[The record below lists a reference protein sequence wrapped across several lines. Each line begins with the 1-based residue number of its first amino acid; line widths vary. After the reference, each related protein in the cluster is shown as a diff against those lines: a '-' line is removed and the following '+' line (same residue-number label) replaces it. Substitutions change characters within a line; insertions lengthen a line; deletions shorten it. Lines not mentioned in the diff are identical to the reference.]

1 VSLAILACPVC
12 IGAGVQNA
20 AAFGATTVFLSALP
34 LGMVAAV
41 VGYLRRRAKR
51 RDESTPA

>member
-1 VSLAILACPVC
+1 MSLAILACPVC